1 MTFDVILD
9 DQVIYVRAP
18 GNYWADEQPVPL
30 PAASDRGAWEPL
42 ADPRFAD
49 ASPLLGNR
57 RSSVWGAAV
66 PHHCRGTSS
75 MCSPAHRQPHRLG
88 E

>member
-49 ASPLLGNR
+49 ASPQSAICGPPCGERPCRTTAVGRRRCVPQPIGNPI
-57 RSSVWGAAV
+57 G
-66 PHHCRGTSS
+66 
-75 MCSPAHRQPHRLG
+75 
-88 E
+88 